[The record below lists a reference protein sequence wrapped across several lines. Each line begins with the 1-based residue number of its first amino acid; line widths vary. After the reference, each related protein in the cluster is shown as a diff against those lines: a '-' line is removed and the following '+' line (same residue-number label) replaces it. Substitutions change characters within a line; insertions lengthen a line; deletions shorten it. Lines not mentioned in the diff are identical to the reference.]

1 MNEIQNYSFICQT
14 DKFISIK
21 NRNDES
27 KKDNFFFVFY
37 YRCDSY
43 ATKDFTRFH
52 WIIHEHVIHELYCFL
67 YSGVDSFLLW
77 GGGPRIFVQL
87 RPLKTQTL

>member
-27 KKDNFFFVFY
+27 IINKIIIFCFF
-37 YRCDSY
+37 
-43 ATKDFTRFH
+43 
-52 WIIHEHVIHELYCFL
+52 IIAVIAM
-67 YSGVDSFLLW
+67 
-77 GGGPRIFVQL
+77 QL
-87 RPLKTQTL
+87 RTLRVFIGLFMIT